1 MSTSDPAP
9 PSSSSGIVGKLLA
22 AAIAVAVAAGLYS
35 FWPQIESSVLGSSG
49 KAGESNPDLVTAP
62 VKEGMFESIL
72 SVQGNL
78 ESQSNA
84 TLTSQ
89 VEGSTTIISIVPEG
103 TLVKEGQIVCEL
115 DSSEL
120 TEELKQQEI
129 DVTQAE
135 AKLAQAREELEI
147 QERQN
152 ESDIAAAQLEYEL
165 AELDLEK
172 YDKGEYPASQKEL
185 AGKVALAEEE
195 FLRAEDQYA
204 YTKRLVEKGYKTP
217 SDLEGDRISVKGKR
231 LELDQAREELKV
243 LTEYTRKREIAEL
256 TANAL
261 EFKRELERTKLKAKS
276 AYAQAKAELDSATL
290 TLEVEKEKLER
301 YRRQLEACVLRA
313 PQDGEVVYATESS
326 SRGRS
331 EGAAIEEGASVRERQ
346 AIINLPDVT
355 RMQVDCKIHE
365 SLIGNVRVGLPAV
378 IRVDAFPD
386 RVFNGEVS
394 TVSSVPMSGS
404 WPNYDLREY
413 ALKIALT
420 DSPEVVKLLRPGLTS
435 QVSIIADRRENV
447 LQVPLQA
454 VVKAGRETL
463 SFVESAAGN
472 VQRRLV
478 SIGGTN
484 TSAVEIT
491 DGLSEGEKVVL
502 NPRTHFGSEIA
513 EVERAS
519 RAVSDEDDAEEIEAA
534 EKAPAADGGNKGTA
548 SKGGGPGGGGFD
560 PKAIVSRLDKDGD
573 GKISKDEAP
582 GQMASRFDAMDKD
595 ADGYVTA
602 AEFGA
607 AARGGRPQN

>member
-560 PKAIVSRLDKDGD
+560 PKAIISRLDKDGD